1 MTEVIYPFLHSS
13 FRQSIAISKIVDFN
27 VFDVVTVLLVHLA
40 GDGFIVLGGRRPDD
54 WRSERLQNRVS
65 KDPAAVRQ
73 WKRTERIGGT
83 STCWMPFFAWICAL
97 ILAAAA
103 AAAAAALFL
112 VLALDGLSVSS
123 RVTAGAGGLRSRC
136 ASDSLRDGDLERRSV
151 SKRERVGR
159 SGSSLSKRD
168 RGRRSSDMLARG
180 GSAVTGGR
188 SEVVVAWLYCVKARR
203 QVALRLTG

>member
-1 MTEVIYPFLHSS
+1 MYSS
-13 FRQSIAISKIVDFN
+13 FGQSIAISKIVDFN

-123 RVTAGAGGLRSRC
+123 RVTAGGLRSRC

-159 SGSSLSKRD
+159 SASSLSKRD